1 MSDIYEVSNVENNEV
16 AEETSEK
23 KDRKL
28 GKKEVLIGGGLL
40 FGIAGVWKLGKK
52 VKAEVTDYREYR
64 RWKKS
69 YNKHRAQQDD
79 YYYDEVDDYDDA
91 EIVDPEDN

>member
-28 GKKEVLIGGGLL
+28 GKKELLIGGGLL
-40 FGIAGVWKLGKK
+40 FGIGGLCRLRYYLIIRS
-52 VKAEVTDYREYR
+52 YRY
-64 RWKKS
+64 S
-69 YNKHRAQQDD
+69 YT
-79 YYYDEVDDYDDA
+79 
-91 EIVDPEDN
+91 